1 MLDEVADDQE
11 VRRETH
17 FEDDADLVIGTLE
30 VVLRRTVREP
40 PVQTARDLLAQPR
53 TFGFTVGQRRGLGI
67 DRSRLDGEPRY
78 VVDVDAPTNRVVIGT
93 AELLGVRQITGEH
106 ARWCGPAPIGTI
118 RAGAQVRAHGEEVGC
133 AAYQG
138 PGGEL
143 EVTLDAPIRGVAP
156 GQSVVLYDGTRVIG
170 SATIS
175 STRAH
180 PQSR

>member
-1 MLDEVADDQE
+1 KPDSHDICFIPDGDTSGFLAGRLGEQPGE
-11 VRRETH
+11 
-17 FEDDADLVIGTLE
+17 LVTTDGE
-30 VVLRRTVREP
+30 VVGTH
-40 PVQTARDLLAQPR
+40 AGS
-53 TFGFTVGQRRGLGI
+53 FGFTVGQRRGLGI

-93 AELLGVRQITGEH
+93 AGLLGVRQITGEH